1 MLFHEMYGAYFR
13 TVSLILQEAV
23 DGGITEKRIREIVA
37 EHAFAESTLVIP
49 AKLVSGEW
57 LPERM
62 DRVSGCGNRC
72 LRMGPQ
78 DHGPHWRKDGLR
90 QSLRIRG

>member
-37 EHAFAESTLVIP
+37 EHAFAESMLVIP
-49 AKLVSGEW
+49 EKLVSGEW
-57 LPERM
+57 SLLTAA
-62 DRVSGCGNRC
+62 G
-72 LRMGPQ
+72 
-78 DHGPHWRKDGLR
+78 KDGQGPRLWKSVLR
-90 QSLRIRG
+90 DVPARP